1 MAETY
6 KKLSQGQVAASTA
19 AIHTGISTGTTIIRH
34 IRLVNNHS
42 ATVPVELYHDG
53 TGATNKILPALN
65 IAAGGWA
72 ESDGVII
79 MEASDTLQANDGS
92 NGGNKVTYTVY
103 GLELT

>member
-6 KKLSQGQVAASTA
+6 KKLSQGQVAAATA
-19 AIHTGISTGTTIIRH
+19 NIHQGVSTGTTIVRH
-34 IRLVNNHS
+34 IRLVNNHNG
-42 ATVPVELYHDG
+42 TIPVELYHDG
-53 TGATNKILPALN
+53 TGASNKILPALN

-72 ESDGVII
+72 EFDGVII
-79 MEASDTLQANDGS
+79 MEANDTLKANDGD